1 MVPRGL
7 WISKRRDRSH
17 TVRRRLERGVLRAVP
32 WSIELAASPARRGVP
47 CSRRDRD
54 RGGDDQ
60 CDSHDPLR
68 IPTGR
73 LATASEPLF
82 GRECFD
88 RGRRARRVFAL
99 RELPTQRIGWLGMDG
114 SSFAPGWACARERGA
129 LHDGRWPPPR
139 QRDVRHHA
147 ERSRR
152 SLVFWRRCATGCDK
166 SFRHAPDCGL
176 RQRMVCLSDRI
187 PGFSFAQ
194 SRRSARSRA
203 RGGRVGA
210 DGGDRLRDVRQGAR
224 SRSSRTG
231 CESARAYP
239 AIVPCNGRRAR
250 PCGSRTRRRNAR
262 LAVRARYLDRP
273 PVWVGGYS
281 TYA

>member
-1 MVPRGL
+1 MLFMLALLEVGAVALVLAVAILGFQVSSLDLARFAVGAPALPPSLQIGVGLLLLIGFGAKLGLLPFYEWFPGAYGSASGATGAILSGVVLNAAFFGLSRGL
-7 WISKRRDRSH
+7 MSW
-17 TVRRRLERGVLRAVP
+17 LPPPPAEAFPVLAV
-32 WSIELAASPARRGVP
+32 IVIV
-47 CSRRDRD
+47 
-54 RGGDDQ
+54 GGDDQ

-152 SLVFWRRCATGCDK
+152 SLVFWRRCATGCDE
-166 SFRHAPDCGL
+166 SLRHAPDRGF
-176 RQRMVCLSDRI
+176 RQRMVCLSDRV
-187 PGFSFAQ
+187 PGFSFA
-194 SRRSARSRA
+194 
-203 RGGRVGA
+203 
-210 DGGDRLRDVRQGAR
+210 
-224 SRSSRTG
+224 
-231 CESARAYP
+231 
-239 AIVPCNGRRAR
+239 
-250 PCGSRTRRRNAR
+250 
-262 LAVRARYLDRP
+262 
-273 PVWVGGYS
+273 
-281 TYA
+281 